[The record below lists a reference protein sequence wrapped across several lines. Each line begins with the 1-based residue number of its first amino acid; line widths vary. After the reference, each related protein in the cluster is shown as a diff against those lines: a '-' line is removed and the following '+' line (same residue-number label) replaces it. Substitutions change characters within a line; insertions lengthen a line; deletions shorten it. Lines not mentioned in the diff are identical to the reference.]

1 MIVHNRAELYNLGS
15 TISANTS
22 VNVQRSVDGFS
33 QGPVHQMPFSE
44 VDSWM
49 NGQGITFRQT
59 DLDITVSQHGG
70 LGLDYN
76 LGQYVPNVGMSGLS
90 STAYGIAQAYP
101 LTTAAVGAA
110 AMGYHPMDYAEN
122 LLDPLNMNVPSFD
135 ELLGLPVKTL
145 RQLASQLNIPGRSN
159 MNKQQLAG
167 SLRSSWRR

>member
-1 MIVHNRAELYNLGS
+1 V
-15 TISANTS
+15 
-22 VNVQRSVDGFS
+22 VQR
-33 QGPVHQMPFSE
+33 
-44 VDSWM
+44 
-49 NGQGITFRQT
+49 
-59 DLDITVSQHGG
+59 GG
-70 LGLDYN
+70 LGLDYD
-76 LGQYVPNVGMSGLS
+76 LGKYVPSGLP

-145 RQLASQLNIPGRSN
+145 RQLASNLNIPGRSN

-167 SLRSSWRR
+167 SLRSAWR

>member
-1 MIVHNRAELYNLGS
+1 MIVHNRAELLNLGS

-22 VNVQRSVDGFS
+22 VNVQRSVDGFN
-33 QGPVHQMPFSE
+33 QGPVYQMPFSD
-44 VDSWM
+44 VDGWM
-49 NGQGITFRQT
+49 KSQGITFRKT
-59 DLDITVSQHGG
+59 NLDITVAQQRGGLG

-76 LGQYVPNVGMSGLS
+76 LGQYVPEMSGLP

-145 RQLASQLNIPGRSN
+145 RQLASQFNIPGRSN

-167 SLRSSWRR
+167 SLRNSWR

>member
-1 MIVHNRAELYNLGS
+1 MIVHNRAELNNLGN
-15 TISANTS
+15 TISANTLVS
-22 VNVQRSVDGFS
+22 VQRSVNGHT
-33 QGPVHQMPFSE
+33 QGSVQQMPFSA
-44 VDSWM
+44 VDDWM
-49 NGQGITFRQT
+49 RSQGLTFRQT
-59 DLDITVSQHGG
+59 NLDITTVTQRGG

-76 LGQYVPNVGMSGLS
+76 LNLGQYVPSGLP

-145 RQLASQLNIPGRSN
+145 RQLASNLNIPGRSN

-167 SLRSSWRR
+167 SLRSAWR